1 MEKQLNL
8 LPINQWNLADTK
20 KPIIISGPCS
30 AETEEQVMT
39 TARSLSKNGITVFR
53 AGIWKPRTRPGSFE
67 GVGSIGLPW
76 LKRVKKETGMHI
88 AIEVANAMHVK
99 EALEA
104 GIDILWIGARTSANP
119 FAMQE
124 IADALNGADVPV
136 LVKNPVNPDADLWV
150 GAIERINKAGIT
162 RIGAIHRGFSSY
174 DRSIYRNVPHWQIP
188 IELRSQL
195 PQVPIFCDPSH
206 IAGRRELL
214 QSISQKAMDLD
225 FDGLMIESHC
235 NPDNAW
241 SDAKQQIT
249 PESLDIML
257 ESLIIRKMN
266 PEGVSLNTLEDL
278 RFRIDKLDNELL
290 DIIQKRMI
298 LATEIGHYK
307 KQNNMT
313 ILQQSRWE
321 DILGTNIKKGEKR
334 ELSSGFIMKMFKA
347 IHQESINKQT
357 RVMNE
362 KHTLAKNK
370 NEQIIK
376 AVK

>member
-8 LPINQWNLADTK
+8 LPISQWNLPETD
-20 KPIIISGPCS
+20 KPLIISGPCS
-30 AETEEQVMT
+30 AETEEQVIT
-39 TARSLSKNGITVFR
+39 TASSLSKNGVNVFR

-67 GVGSIGLPW
+67 GVGNIGLPW
-76 LKRVKKETGMHI
+76 LKRVKKETGMRV
-88 AIEVANAMHVK
+88 AIEVANAMHVS
-99 EALEA
+99 EALQA

-124 IADALNGADVPV
+124 IADAMEGADVPV

-195 PQVPIFCDPSH
+195 PEIPIFCDPSH

-225 FDGLMIESHC
+225 FDGLMIETHC
-235 NPDNAW
+235 DPDNAW

-278 RFRIDKLDNELL
+278 RFRIDKLDNELMDL
-290 DIIQKRMI
+290 VQRRMG
-298 LATEIGHYK
+298 LATEIGLYK

-321 DILGTNIKKGEKR
+321 DILETNIKKGQKR
-334 ELSSGFIMKMFKA
+334 DLSASFIMKMFKA

-362 KHTLAKNK
+362 KHTIAKENIEK
-370 NEQIIK
+370 VTK

>member
-8 LPINQWNLADTK
+8 LPINQWNLTDTN

-30 AETEEQVMT
+30 AETEEPVMT

-67 GVGSIGLPW
+67 GVGSFGLPW
-76 LKRVKKETGMHI
+76 LKRVKKETGMYI

-124 IADALNGADVPV
+124 IADALIGADVPV

-195 PQVPIFCDPSH
+195 PQIPIFCDPSH

-225 FDGLMIESHC
+225 FDGLMIETHC
-235 NPDNAW
+235 DPDNAW

-257 ESLIIRKMN
+257 ESLVIRKMN

-278 RFRIDKLDNELL
+278 RFRIDKLDNELMDL
-290 DIIQKRMI
+290 VQRRMG
-298 LATEIGHYK
+298 LATDIGLYK

-321 DILGTNIKKGEKR
+321 DILETNIKKGQKR
-334 ELSSGFIMKMFKA
+334 DLSSGFIMKIFKA

-357 RVMNE
+357 QVMNE
-362 KHTLAKNK
+362 KHSIAADKK
-370 NEQIIK
+370 EERIK